1 MRVGIPKE
9 IKRFEHRVAI
19 TPDGVRTLKAAGHT
33 VYIEKGAGI
42 GADISDEV
50 FLSAGA
56 VLLDSHAEV
65 FALCDMIFKVKEP
78 LPEEYEL
85 FREGQILFAYLHLAA
100 DKALV
105 CMLME
110 KGVTGVAF
118 ETVQL
123 SDGHLPLLEPM
134 SEVAGRLAVQ
144 EGAKYLEKTYGG
156 RGVLLS
162 GIPGVARGH
171 VVILGGGTVGQN
183 AAKIAVGMGARV
195 TVMDVRKS
203 ILQRFDDLYGVKIQT
218 LASTSDDIER
228 SLASADLVIGAVL
241 IPGATAP
248 KLITKAYLKEMPKG
262 AVIVD
267 VAVDQGGCCET
278 THPTYH
284 DDPIFLVDGIVH
296 YCVANMPGAVPVTS
310 TWGLAQV
317 TLPYALALS
326 DRGLKAAAHNRA
338 ILSGINTYRGYIT
351 HASVARSIG
360 LPCKELA
367 AADL

>member
-19 TPDGVRTLKAAGHT
+19 TPDGVRALADAGHT
-33 VYIEKGAGI
+33 VYIEKGAGL
-42 GADISDEV
+42 GADIADER
-50 FLSAGA
+50 FRCAGA
-56 VLLDSHAEV
+56 QLLDSHAEV
-65 FALCDMIFKVKEP
+65 FALSDMIFKVKEP

-85 FREGQILFAYLHLAA
+85 FHEGQILFAYLHLAA
-100 DKALV
+100 DKTLA

-123 SDGHLPLLEPM
+123 PDGHLPLLEPM

-162 GIPGVARGH
+162 GIPGVPRGH

-195 TVMDVRKS
+195 IVIDVRKS
-203 ILQRFDDLYGVKIQT
+203 ILQHFDDLYGVKIET
-218 LASTSDDIER
+218 LASTPDNIER

-241 IPGATAP
+241 IPGASAP
-248 KLITKAYLKEMPKG
+248 KLITQTHLKEMPTG

-278 THPTYH
+278 TRPTYH
-284 DDPIFLVDGIVH
+284 DDPVFLVDGIVH

-317 TLPYALALS
+317 TLPYALELAG
-326 DRGLKAAAHNRA
+326 RGVKAATLNRA
-338 ILSGINTYRGYIT
+338 ILSGINTYRGCIT
-351 HASVARSIG
+351 HAPVAQSIG

-367 AADL
+367 ATDL

>member
-1 MRVGIPKE
+1 
-9 IKRFEHRVAI
+9 
-19 TPDGVRTLKAAGHT
+19 
-33 VYIEKGAGI
+33 EKGAGI
-42 GADISDEV
+42 GADIPDEA
-50 FLSAGA
+50 FSRAGA
-56 VLLDSHAEV
+56 TLLDSHAEL
-65 FALCDMIFKVKEP
+65 FALSDMVFKVKEP
-78 LPEEYEL
+78 LPEEFEL

-100 DKALV
+100 DKRLA
-105 CMLME
+105 CMLVE
-110 KGVTGVAF
+110 KGVTAVGF

-123 SDGHLPLLEPM
+123 PDGHLPLLEPM

-162 GIPGVARGH
+162 GIPGVARAQ
-171 VVILGGGTVGQN
+171 VVILGGGTVGRN

-203 ILQRFDDLYGVKIQT
+203 ILQHFDDLYGVKIET
-218 LASTSDDIER
+218 LASTPENIER
-228 SLASADLVIGAVL
+228 CLAGADLVIGAVL
-241 IPGATAP
+241 IPGASAP
-248 KLITKAYLKEMPKG
+248 RLISRAHLKGMRKG

-317 TLPYALALS
+317 TLPYALALAEK
-326 DRGLKAAAHNRA
+326 GIKAAVDDRA
-338 ILSGINTYRGYIT
+338 ILSGVNAHRGHIT
-351 HASVARSIG
+351 HATVARSIG

-367 AADL
+367 ATDL